1 MKAIRLSDL
10 RYIYMKKNIYILIA
24 LLGMVFYQAQAQE
37 RKVENRPYT
46 DLRTFHFGVLVGTHF
61 QDLELLNVGPQ
72 TYINEEGQEVSSC
85 VTVDQDRW
93 DVGFTVGVL
102 GELRLNTHLQLRV
115 APAMYFGTRHL
126 TYRNLLEKDSK
137 DQPTEKMQDMKTAY
151 ISTAVDLI
159 FAAPRFN
166 NHRPYLM
173 AGINPMLNLSNTNDD
188 YIKLK
193 KTDLFLEIGVG
204 CDFYLP
210 FFKLRPE
217 LKFMY
222 GISNSIDKSHVNQI
236 KDKNMLPY
244 AMASQKAHSKMIA
257 LTFYFE

>member
-1 MKAIRLSDL
+1 
-10 RYIYMKKNIYILIA
+10 
-24 LLGMVFYQAQAQE
+24 
-37 RKVENRPYT
+37 
-46 DLRTFHFGVLVGTHF
+46 
-61 QDLELLNVGPQ
+61 
-72 TYINEEGQEVSSC
+72 
-85 VTVDQDRW
+85 
-93 DVGFTVGVL
+93 
-102 GELRLNTHLQLRV
+102 
-115 APAMYFGTRHL
+115 
-126 TYRNLLEKDSK
+126 
-137 DQPTEKMQDMKTAY
+137 
-151 ISTAVDLI
+151 
-159 FAAPRFN
+159 
-166 NHRPYLM
+166 M

-244 AMASQKAHSKMIA
+244 AMASKEAHSKMIA